1 MFVTYKNVD
10 LSDAERQ
17 HGTFSWLA
25 LWKKSDRLKKIFCQN
40 LLHFQNWFV
49 IISLVG
55 YEVPTK
61 WGIST
66 VGSALHSHCRGQEF
80 ESPMLHQDPSE
91 KTDFFIV
98 KPLFAFNRNELLFPL
113 ETKKTD
119 NVLQWKPKTQRWY
132 PASGYTPPAA

>member
-1 MFVTYKNVD
+1 
-10 LSDAERQ
+10 
-17 HGTFSWLA
+17 
-25 LWKKSDRLKKIFCQN
+25 
-40 LLHFQNWFV
+40 
-49 IISLVG
+49 
-55 YEVPTK
+55 
-61 WGIST
+61 
-66 VGSALHSHCRGQEF
+66 
-80 ESPMLHQDPSE
+80 MLHQDPSE

>member
-17 HGTFSWLA
+17 HGTFSWLT

-80 ESPMLHQDPSE
+80 ESPMLHQYHSNTNPYRGSYFVVDHQ
-91 KTDFFIV
+91 ILAV
-98 KPLFAFNRNELLFPL
+98 R
-113 ETKKTD
+113 
-119 NVLQWKPKTQRWY
+119 
-132 PASGYTPPAA
+132 